1 MSFCRL
7 KFESQKKAKII
18 NESCFHLAMAQRRQ
32 RAADHLFPCRL
43 PPPSCFSKRW
53 CFFHNCPQCSN
64 QDRPLLDVGP
74 FLPINHRGYLQVM
87 SAKLNFWGTLHG
99 DVWNITIDCNMR
111 ERQTLSWKIYNP
123 WIESILLLQL
133 QNWRHIL
140 FGGFHTNV
148 QPKTESL
155 SMPIVAKVWITLTCP
170 PGWSKKLSSSV
181 AICVDAASLGLKYL

>member
-18 NESCFHLAMAQRRQ
+18 NESYFHLAMAQRRQ

-53 CFFHNCPQCSN
+53 CFFHNCPQCSGSLN
-64 QDRPLLDVGP
+64 VAPL
-74 FLPINHRGYLQVM
+74 LPINHIRVSSGHV
-87 SAKLNFWGTLHG
+87 
-99 DVWNITIDCNMR
+99 C
-111 ERQTLSWKIYNP
+111 KIEFFEVPYMVTF
-123 WIESILLLQL
+123 ETLLLIAICVKDRHCHGNL
-133 QNWRHIL
+133 QPLNWINFFVTITKLAPHS
-140 FGGFHTNV
+140 FWGFHTYV

-170 PGWSKKLSSSV
+170 PGWLKKLSSSV

>member
-1 MSFCRL
+1 
-7 KFESQKKAKII
+7 
-18 NESCFHLAMAQRRQ
+18 MAQRRQ

-43 PPPSCFSKRW
+43 PPPSCFSKWW

-64 QDRPLLDVGP
+64 QDRPLLVLSSP
-74 FLPINHRGYLQVM
+74 STTLGYPQVM
-87 SAKLNFWGTLHG
+87 SAKLNFLRYLT
-99 DVWNITIDCNMR
+99 
-111 ERQTLSWKIYNP
+111 
-123 WIESILLLQL
+123 LLLIAICVKDRHCHGNL
-133 QNWRHIL
+133 QPLNWINFFVTITKLAPHS
-140 FGGFHTNV
+140 FWGFHTYV